1 MELIGKHTPTSPCVA
16 TIGTFDGVHQGHQFM
31 VRQVVNHARQRG
43 LDATVV
49 TFPNHPMQ
57 VLKSDFHPQLL
68 TLAEEKTALLKKT
81 EIDNVALIPF
91 TNELAQMDAYSFMRT
106 ILKEQLQVEVL
117 LVGHDNHF
125 GHDHKNFED
134 YRLYGK
140 DLGIELIKCQEL
152 TTSTQTRFSSTEARQ
167 ALLQGDLQTANSIL
181 GYPYHM
187 QGRVVKGFQNG
198 RKIGYPTANLQVHP
212 HKLIPMNGAYLVSC
226 QLSALNPNC
235 QLSALNSQLST
246 PTPPTLFGML
256 NIGTRPTL
264 HNGKQRS
271 IEVHIFDFE
280 GNLYGTSL
288 QISLLHRLR
297 QEQEFDTLNALR
309 LQLARDEKDS
319 RQWLTTHPTLVP

>member
-1 MELIGKHTPTSPCVA
+1 
-16 TIGTFDGVHQGHQFM
+16 M

-81 EIDNVALIPF
+81 EIDKVALIPF
-91 TNELAQMDAYSFMRT
+91 TDELAQMDAYSFMRT

-152 TTSTQTRFSSTEARQ
+152 TTSTQTSFSSTEARQ

-226 QLSALNPNC
+226 QLSALNP
-235 QLSALNSQLST
+235 QLST
-246 PTPPTLFGML
+246 LNRASTP
-256 NIGTRPTL
+256 IGTMCSGLVFPT
-264 HNGKQRS
+264 
-271 IEVHIFDFE
+271 
-280 GNLYGTSL
+280 TSSKV
-288 QISLLHRLR
+288 SLLQPSSQSLKNGT
-297 QEQEFDTLNALR
+297 FPCIATMCALTEELPMKHPI
-309 LQLARDEKDS
+309 LQ
-319 RQWLTTHPTLVP
+319 

>member
-1 MELIGKHTPTSPCVA
+1 
-16 TIGTFDGVHQGHQFM
+16 M

-49 TFPNHPMQ
+49 TFLNHPMQ

-81 EIDNVALIPF
+81 EIDKVALIPF

-152 TTSTQTRFSSTEARQ
+152 TTSTQTSFSSTEARQ

-226 QLSALNPNC
+226 QLSALNP
-235 QLSALNSQLST
+235 
-246 PTPPTLFGML
+246 PTLFGMV

>member
-81 EIDNVALIPF
+81 EIDKVALIPF

-152 TTSTQTRFSSTEARQ
+152 TTSTQTSFSSTEARQ

-235 QLSALNSQLST
+235 QLSTLNSQLSQAVLLLVSPYFFFFLT
-246 PTPPTLFGML
+246 IPFTHPPTALAPRFVFHTATVFWYL
-256 NIGTRPTL
+256 A
-264 HNGKQRS
+264 
-271 IEVHIFDFE
+271 F
-280 GNLYGTSL
+280 
-288 QISLLHRLR
+288 RL
-297 QEQEFDTLNALR
+297 
-309 LQLARDEKDS
+309 
-319 RQWLTTHPTLVP
+319 

>member
-1 MELIGKHTPTSPCVA
+1 M
-16 TIGTFDGVHQGHQFM
+16 
-31 VRQVVNHARQRG
+31 
-43 LDATVV
+43 V

-81 EIDNVALIPF
+81 EIDKVALIPF

-152 TTSTQTRFSSTEARQ
+152 TTSTQTSFSSTEARQ

-226 QLSALNPNC
+226 QLSALN
-235 QLSALNSQLST
+235 
-246 PTPPTLFGML
+246 PPTLFGML

>member
-1 MELIGKHTPTSPCVA
+1 
-16 TIGTFDGVHQGHQFM
+16 M

-81 EIDNVALIPF
+81 EIDKVALIPF

-152 TTSTQTRFSSTEARQ
+152 TTSTQTSFSSTEARQ

-226 QLSALNPNC
+226 QLSALNP
-235 QLSALNSQLST
+235 
-246 PTPPTLFGML
+246 PTLFGMV

>member
-81 EIDNVALIPF
+81 EIDKVALIPF
-91 TNELAQMDAYSFMRT
+91 TDELAQMDAYSFMRT

-152 TTSTQTRFSSTEARQ
+152 TTSTQTSFSSTEARQ

-226 QLSALNPNC
+226 QLS
-235 QLSALNSQLST
+235 T
-246 PTPPTLFGML
+246 PTPPTLFGMV

>member
-1 MELIGKHTPTSPCVA
+1 
-16 TIGTFDGVHQGHQFM
+16 M

-81 EIDNVALIPF
+81 EIDKVALIPF

-152 TTSTQTRFSSTEARQ
+152 TTSTQTSFSSTEARQ

-226 QLSALNPNC
+226 QLSALN
-235 QLSALNSQLST
+235 
-246 PTPPTLFGML
+246 PPTLFGML

>member
-1 MELIGKHTPTSPCVA
+1 M
-16 TIGTFDGVHQGHQFM
+16 
-31 VRQVVNHARQRG
+31 
-43 LDATVV
+43 V

-81 EIDNVALIPF
+81 EIDKVALIPF

-152 TTSTQTRFSSTEARQ
+152 TTSTQTSFSSTEARQ

-226 QLSALNPNC
+226 QLSALNP
-235 QLSALNSQLST
+235 
-246 PTPPTLFGML
+246 PTLFGMV

-319 RQWLTTHPTLVP
+319 RQWLTTHSTLVP